1 MAFPFICR
9 LQQHGMRA
17 AKSLLKPIACSAAL
31 FLILWGFLLAFEV
44 SAFPFLSIR
53 VGMESSDRHEEV
65 IKFQQALGL
74 PPTHEG
80 DPSPDVSESRDVL
93 PSAAVA
99 AEKDGQRKQL
109 APKRS
114 SNKDR
119 HTKVEGRGRR
129 VRMPALCAARIFQLT
144 RELGHKSDGET
155 IQWLLQQA
163 EPSIIASTGTGTIPA
178 SALASAG
185 SISRPAA
192 PTAATRI
199 HPKLDELGQGAAA
212 APWTM
217 LGSANFARPPLPGLL
232 LPHGVLESGLFHS
245 GPPPAA
251 ESSSRLGT
259 AASSNGSSMSGFVQ
273 KSGVHGLDLT
283 GNDMSTMS
291 FVSMLTAHGQQ
302 VPGLELGLS
311 QEGHVGMINPQTLNQ
326 FYSQIGHISGAA
338 GSGESEQFCNRQQ
351 QQAFSASDDLCES
364 K

>member
-1 MAFPFICR
+1 
-9 LQQHGMRA
+9 
-17 AKSLLKPIACSAAL
+17 
-31 FLILWGFLLAFEV
+31 
-44 SAFPFLSIR
+44 
-53 VGMESSDRHEEV
+53 MESSDRHEEV